1 MFCATALSMLSW
13 IKSISTFFCPPQLV
27 KIRSTFKQNR
37 PSQIIQ
43 FKDNFGTFPTK
54 TSYLYK
60 YSWKT
65 SLITYRANWY
75 SPLKRGILKS
85 NFKKISTKEHHKSIH
100 IIIIHNYKNNK
111 EIVDYDETESIIII
125 IWLIY
130 NRFLPFQEKKHSN
143 SSTFLL
149 YLFVT
154 N

>member
-1 MFCATALSMLSW
+1 M
-13 IKSISTFFCPPQLV
+13 
-27 KIRSTFKQNR
+27 
-37 PSQIIQ
+37 Q

-100 IIIIHNYKNNK
+100 IIIIHNYKNKKHNK
-111 EIVDYDETESIIII
+111 NPVTTKGQIANCPHDSASIVHNYYTQINNKAIVDYDEPESIIII